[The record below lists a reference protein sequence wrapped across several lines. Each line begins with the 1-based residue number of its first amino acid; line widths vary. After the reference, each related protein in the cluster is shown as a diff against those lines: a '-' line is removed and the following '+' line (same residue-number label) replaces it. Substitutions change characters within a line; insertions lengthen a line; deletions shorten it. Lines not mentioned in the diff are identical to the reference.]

1 MLKIDSDG
9 LLGFMQGNAR
19 KVHERGCGGN
29 SYYVKLSKLGLAP
42 VLWCIIIGL
51 IVAYVHSVI
60 AGILLF

>member
-1 MLKIDSDG
+1 
-9 LLGFMQGNAR
+9 MQGNAR

-51 IVAYVHSVI
+51 IVAYIHSVI
-60 AGILLF
+60 AGILLS